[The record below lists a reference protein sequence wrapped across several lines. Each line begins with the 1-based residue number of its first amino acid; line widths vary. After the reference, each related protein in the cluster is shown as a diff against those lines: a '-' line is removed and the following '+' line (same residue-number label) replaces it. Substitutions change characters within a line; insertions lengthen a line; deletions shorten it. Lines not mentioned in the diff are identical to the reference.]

1 MITPLL
7 KVDVIVSI
15 SKDTGVCVV
24 LVRQYDLI
32 YKFDRFLWLEQIKS
46 IHSKSKY
53 DAMVGN

>member
-7 KVDVIVSI
+7 KADVIVSI
-15 SKDTGVCVV
+15 SKYTEVCVV

>member
-7 KVDVIVSI
+7 KADVIVSI
-15 SKDTGVCVV
+15 SKYTEVCVV

-32 YKFDRFLWLEQIKS
+32 YTFDRFLWLEKIKS